1 MADPLED
8 KPLKPAESL
17 PSTSWPLAIVLL
29 CVLIGVGYGL
39 LGHWLRASLMV
50 AGSMGVAGLFRL
62 FMPREMAGL
71 LVVRRRTFDV
81 AVYLGLA
88 ITMMAVAFIVPGR

>member
-1 MADPLED
+1 
-8 KPLKPAESL
+8 
-17 PSTSWPLAIVLL
+17 
-29 CVLIGVGYGL
+29 
-39 LGHWLRASLMV
+39 MV